1 MSISRVLLFL
11 LFTGWNILVSLRLI
25 GRATTWWKVTAFALL
40 HAASSVLFFQIL
52 PHTALRF
59 LAISATYFAYFMWI
73 FAAELF
79 PDALASYL
87 TSLALQALGVLI
99 FEPLVRVRQ
108 TYFGLPAFFSNLC
121 PYLPLLI
128 VTLFFLAQDRRHK
141 YVDEPPPAL
150 RFKGVD
156 LLIACGIFAIGCYL
170 TTPVS
175 KSLYLDVFLGGCLIA
190 MPLSSYAVQRYA
202 AKDKKTGKSLQYHIR
217 QRATQ
222 KLAISILR
230 EERHEFI
237 NELTLI
243 STYLQMGKYADAK
256 TCLDYSSAKLADRN
270 NYAALPH
277 DAWLTVLEL
286 KQREAKY
293 RQIDFRVD
301 IRAKA
306 PASFQEQRLLP
317 KLIINLVDNAFHA
330 VARQPDAQV
339 SLSWSLGQDD
349 ERILRVS
356 NNGPEVSP
364 WDGKM
369 IFRGGVTTKQEDSGN
384 HGWGLVIC
392 KDIAGVLHG
401 SLTYQSSPERT
412 TFALTLPPAEQE
424 VYEGLLEA
432 SF

>member
-1 MSISRVLLFL
+1 
-11 LFTGWNILVSLRLI
+11 
-25 GRATTWWKVTAFALL
+25 
-40 HAASSVLFFQIL
+40 
-52 PHTALRF
+52 
-59 LAISATYFAYFMWI
+59 
-73 FAAELF
+73 
-79 PDALASYL
+79 
-87 TSLALQALGVLI
+87 
-99 FEPLVRVRQ
+99 
-108 TYFGLPAFFSNLC
+108 
-121 PYLPLLI
+121 
-128 VTLFFLAQDRRHK
+128 
-141 YVDEPPPAL
+141 
-150 RFKGVD
+150 
-156 LLIACGIFAIGCYL
+156 
-170 TTPVS
+170 
-175 KSLYLDVFLGGCLIA
+175 

-202 AKDKKTGKSLQYHIR
+202 AKDQKTGKSLQYHIR

-222 KLAISILR
+222 KLAINILR

-243 STYLQMGKYADAK
+243 STYLQMGKYAEAK

-270 NYAALPH
+270 NYPALPH

-286 KQREAKY
+286 KQREAKH